1 MDPHSPRSHR
11 VGQDVHHRE
20 GSAHE
25 SETKARHCD
34 KTTFILL
41 NDLGY
46 YQQNNSRNQHCE

>member
-11 VGQDVHHRE
+11 VSQDVHHRE

-25 SETKARHCD
+25 SEPEARHCD
-34 KTTFILL
+34 KASFILL

-46 YQQNNSRNQHCE
+46 YQQNKSRNQHC